1 MLERLRHALA
11 WSMAVR
17 LLIAFFVLI
26 ILLVAFSAW
35 SYQQSRSERRTSS
48 IDETV
53 ETAQTT
59 AALVRGL
66 LRDLDSTSL
75 AMALALGAQQQDI
88 TQENTADYLLA
99 VQRRNPMLRTIFVM
113 DAAGRVIAT
122 STGQGVGT
130 DLTSRPYTR
139 ALLGGQEFI
148 LTDVIAGTETGTPT
162 ISLARTIRSSGGV
175 LRGMLV
181 IAFYPDKLT
190 ELFPGQVP
198 EDTAFTIYDRRGWLV
213 YSSAAPELPYAQ
225 RDTSA
230 SPDIQAAVR
239 GRLVRVPNVVLSPD
253 QRERLGA
260 FVPVPEY
267 GWAVGSFRTVSAV
280 EAPLERVYRRQLLA
294 LGLMATLVSGLAF
307 VFARALTA
315 PLARLADQARSF
327 GRGETRMAAPVRGP
341 AEVRTLASALNQM
354 AAEVDQRFAERDAA
368 TAAVRESEDR
378 FRTMADTAPVM
389 IWLATSDTRR
399 TYFNKPWLEFTGRSI
414 EQEVGQGWAEGVHPD
429 DREVCLSTYLDAFV
443 TREPFKLEYRL
454 RRHDG
459 VYHWVMVSA
468 VPRFEPDGGF
478 AGFIGSCVD
487 ISDRKEAEL
496 QREQLLAREQEA
508 RLAAEAAN
516 RAKDEFLSVLSHEL
530 RTPLTP
536 ILGFTELL
544 RRKGGLS
551 EANLARGLETIE
563 RSARTQ
569 ARLVSDLLDV
579 SRIVAGKL
587 DLELSHTDLTPVV
600 EAAVEAVRPA
610 AEARGTVLD
619 VVLSPDTG
627 VVMGDPDRLQQV
639 VWNLLSNA
647 VKFTPGDG
655 RVSVTLERDG
665 DEARITVADS
675 GTGIEPEFLPHVFER
690 FRQADASS
698 TRRHGGLGLGLSIVH
713 RLVEMHGG
721 RVQAESG
728 GAGKGA
734 NFTVWLP
741 LDLTVTRLPEPSAA
755 PSHAPANGLAP
766 RLSGL
771 SVLVVED
778 EDDTREMLRALLERA
793 GATVH
798 AAPSSAAGLTAI
810 GTGSPDIV
818 VADIG
823 MPGEDGYHFIEQ
835 LRARETGS
843 GHETPVIALT
853 AYAGTDDRRRA
864 LAAGFNRHLT
874 KPIDPGAFIETIAQ
888 LAGRSATSSVPQ
900 LPA

>member
-1 MLERLRHALA
+1 
-11 WSMAVR
+11 MAVR
-17 LLIAFFVLI
+17 LLIAFLVLI

-35 SYQQSRSERRTSS
+35 SYQQSRAERRTSS

-53 ETAQTT
+53 EAAQTT

-66 LRDLDSTSL
+66 LRDLDSSSL
-75 AMALALGAQQQDI
+75 AMALALGAQPGTIDQDS
-88 TQENTADYLLA
+88 TAQYLLA
-99 VQRRNPMLRTIFVM
+99 VQSRNPMLRTIFVM
-113 DAAGRVIAT
+113 DTAGRVIAT

-130 DLTSRPYTR
+130 DLSTRPYTR

-148 LTDVIAGTETGTPT
+148 LTDVIAGSETGTPT

-181 IAFYPDKLT
+181 VAFYPDRLA
-190 ELFPGQVP
+190 ELFPGRVP

-213 YSSAAPELPYAQ
+213 YTSAAPELPYAQ
-225 RDTSA
+225 RDSSG
-230 SPDIQAAVR
+230 SPDVQAAVA
-239 GRLVRVPNVVLSPD
+239 GRVVRAPNVVLPQD

-267 GWAVGSFRTVSAV
+267 GWAAGSFRTVSAV

-294 LGLMATLVSGLAF
+294 LGLMATFVSVLALVLS
-307 VFARALTA
+307 RALTA
-315 PLARLADQARSF
+315 PLARLADQARAF

-368 TAAVRESEDR
+368 TTALRESEDR

-399 TYFNKPWLEFTGRSI
+399 TYFNKPWLEFTGRSM
-414 EQEVGQGWAEGVHPD
+414 EQETGHGWVEGVHPD
-429 DREVCLSTYLDAFV
+429 DRDRCLAVYLEAFD
-443 TREPFKLEYRL
+443 RRQPFELEYRL

-459 VYHWVMVSA
+459 AYRWTMVGA

-487 ISDRKEAEL
+487 ITDRKEAEL
-496 QREQLLAREQEA
+496 QREHLLAREQEA

-516 RAKDEFLSVLSHEL
+516 RAKDDFLSVLSHEL

-544 RRKGGLS
+544 RRQGQLS

-587 DLELSHTDLTPVV
+587 DLELSHIDLTPVV
-600 EAAVEAVRPA
+600 EMAVEAVRPA
-610 AEARGTVLD
+610 AEAKGIALD
-619 VVLSPDTG
+619 VHLAPNSG

-655 RVSVTLERDG
+655 RVSVRLEHDG
-665 DEARITVADS
+665 HEARITVTD
-675 GTGIEPEFLPHVFER
+675 TGAGIAPDFLPHVFER

-698 TRRHGGLGLGLSIVH
+698 TRRHGGLGLGLSIVN
-713 RLVEMHGG
+713 RLVELHGG
-721 RVQAESG
+721 RVQAESE
-728 GAGKGA
+728 GAGMGA
-734 NFTVWLP
+734 TFTVWLP
-741 LDLTVTRLPEPSAA
+741 RDQTVARLPETPAQ
-755 PSHAPANGLAP
+755 PSHVPPNGVAPK
-766 RLSGL
+766 LSGL
-771 SVLVVED
+771 RVLVVED
-778 EDDTREMLRALLERA
+778 EDDTREMLRVLLEGA

-798 AAPSSAAGLTAI
+798 PASSSAEGLTTIDAV
-810 GTGSPDIV
+810 SPDIV

-823 MPGEDGYHFIEQ
+823 MPGEDGYHFIAR
-835 LRARETGS
+835 LRAGETDPS
-843 GHETPVIALT
+843 RWTPVIALT

-864 LAAGFNRHLT
+864 LAAGFNRHLA
-874 KPIDPGAFIETIAQ
+874 KPVDPGAFIDAIAH
-888 LAGRSATSSVPQ
+888 LAGRNATLDPVPP
-900 LPA
+900 LAT